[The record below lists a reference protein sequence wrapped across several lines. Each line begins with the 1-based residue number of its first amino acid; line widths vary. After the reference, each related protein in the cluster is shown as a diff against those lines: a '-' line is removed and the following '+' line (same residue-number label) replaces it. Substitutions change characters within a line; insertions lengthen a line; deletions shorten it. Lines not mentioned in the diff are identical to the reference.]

1 MSRLVFSEGNCEA
14 RAHALMPRPQLRRR
28 CVRSRQYNHGRAN
41 CDTAVKIL
49 DVLVGETKADGGHEA
64 PDGRWLIGAVDTI
77 DGIAKIHRT
86 RAQRIGF
93 TTGHEAR

>member
-1 MSRLVFSEGNCEA
+1 
-14 RAHALMPRPQLRRR
+14 MPRPQLRR
-28 CVRSRQYNHGRAN
+28 CGIRSRQYNHGRAN
-41 CDTAVKIL
+41 SDTAVKIL
-49 DVLVGETKADGGHEA
+49 DVLVGETNATRGHEA

-86 RAQRIGF
+86 CAERIGF